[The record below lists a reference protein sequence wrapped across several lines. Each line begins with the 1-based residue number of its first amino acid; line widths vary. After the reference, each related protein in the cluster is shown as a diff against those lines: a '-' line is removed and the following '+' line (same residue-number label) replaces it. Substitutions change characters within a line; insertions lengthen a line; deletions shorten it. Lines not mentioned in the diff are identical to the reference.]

1 LIRERFVIFLLLS
14 VIAAQCGMGAGGP
27 QKVKIA
33 LVLPAAVDDLAG
45 SQSMYEGVMAVQKEL
60 GQDKVE
66 VSVAEKLGNPL
77 DATAALRD
85 YATDGFD
92 IVIAHGSQY
101 RDAVLETAGDFPN
114 TSFAYGTAS
123 LRLRSGQ
130 AEAAANVF
138 AYDPQVQQGAYLLGI
153 IAASMTRSG
162 KVGVVGPVEAG
173 DALRFNEGFKQGVAS
188 VNPAVEVAIAYNGSP
203 GDSVKAAELANSEID
218 NGADILTGTD
228 WQAVGAIRAARER
241 GVYWLS
247 GDMDSSSL
255 APATVLAA
263 LEYDWKDV
271 VTRMVKARAEGKK
284 GGEHLTL
291 DFANGRLQLVYND
304 KLIPPE
310 VRARVEEARKA
321 MVEGRLI
328 IKQSS
333 SQARGLG
340 YAGSVGCC
348 W

>member
-1 LIRERFVIFLLLS
+1 
-14 VIAAQCGMGAGGP
+14 MGAGGP
-27 QKVKIA
+27 QKIKIA

-114 TSFAYGTAS
+114 TSFAYGAGFETAD
-123 LRLRSGQ
+123 
-130 AEAAANVF
+130 NVF

-188 VNPAVEVAIAYNGSP
+188 VNPAVEVAIAYNGSS

-255 APATVLAA
+255 APAIVLAA

-271 VTRMVKARAEGKK
+271 VMHMVRARAEGKK
-284 GGEHLTL
+284 GGERLPL
-291 DFANGRLQLVYND
+291 DFANGRLRLVYND
-304 KLIPPE
+304 KLVPQE
-310 VRARVEEARKA
+310 VRDRVEEARKA
-321 MVEGRLI
+321 IVEGRLVVELPEER
-328 IKQSS
+328 KPVCQFCENV
-333 SQARGLG
+333 L
-340 YAGSVGCC
+340 YFLV
-348 W
+348 